1 MGPNPQFGYE
11 LQHQIDEC
19 TAEVIKDLKTGSM
32 SFQLYAYPNSAEIP
46 PDDGG
51 AAIKARLEGK
61 APAAGG
67 AAAGGQQPMAG
78 GQYAAG

>member
-1 MGPNPQFGYE
+1 
-11 LQHQIDEC
+11 
-19 TAEVIKDLKTGSM
+19 M

-67 AAAGGQQPMAG
+67 AAAGG
-78 GQYAAG
+78 